1 MRAQIL
7 FLTGVTMT
15 IGGRRTLNFF
25 FKRKRN
31 FKGTAFFFSGL
42 ALVLYGWALFGML
55 IESYG
60 FVLLFRYRH
69 PIVASNPLRAASH
82 PASHVKSCLDRSADA
97 PLLSPALPHSISQR
111 FLPDG
116 GDVLEEAAGGGP
128 HPQHARREE
137 RRQ

>member
-1 MRAQIL
+1 LGRGAQIL

-60 FVLLFRYRH
+60 FVLLFR
-69 PIVASNPLRAASH
+69 
-82 PASHVKSCLDRSADA
+82 
-97 PLLSPALPHSISQR
+97 
-111 FLPDG
+111 
-116 GDVLEEAAGGGP
+116 
-128 HPQHARREE
+128 
-137 RRQ
+137 